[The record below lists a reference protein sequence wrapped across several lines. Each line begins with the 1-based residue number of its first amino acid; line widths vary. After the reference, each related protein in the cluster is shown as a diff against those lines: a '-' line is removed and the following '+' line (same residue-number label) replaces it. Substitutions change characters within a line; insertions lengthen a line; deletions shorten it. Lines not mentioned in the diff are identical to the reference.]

1 MIRSAPRLSLLCL
14 AALSGLAIS
23 AQAKEIRCEIES
35 DYDMTVNERSV
46 IFTRES
52 GAPKAIVMRQGRLFV
67 DDRWVQTSDDDRQRL
82 IDFERGART
91 AMPLAHE
98 IGRDAA
104 DIAFTALGEVAA
116 SISNHPD
123 RTRKSLDKARKAID
137 QGIARSISANRFNSQ
152 DLDKGIERAVGE
164 VMPSVI
170 GDIVG
175 GALTAAL
182 TGDADRLE
190 RMDGLDKEVEARVAP
205 RAKAL
210 EVRAEKLCSQMREME
225 RIDNA
230 LAYRLPGGQAL
241 NLLEEKPDQRNTTGD

>member
-1 MIRSAPRLSLLCL
+1 MIRSVPRLSLLCL
-14 AALSGLAIS
+14 AMLSGFAAS
-23 AQAKEIRCEIES
+23 AHAKDVRCEIES

-52 GAPKAIVMRQGRLFV
+52 GVPKAIVMRQGRLFV
-67 DDRWVQTSDDDRQRL
+67 DDRWVEVNDDDRQRL
-82 IDFERGART
+82 LDFERGART

-116 SISNHPD
+116 GISNNPD

-175 GALTAAL
+175 GAITAAL
-182 TGDADRLE
+182 TGDADRLD
-190 RMDGLDKEVEARVAP
+190 RMEGLDQQVEARVAP

-210 EVRAEKLCSQMREME
+210 EARAEKLCAQMRAME
-225 RIDNA
+225 RLDNA

-241 NLLEEKPDQRNTTGD
+241 NLLEEKPDQRHTTGD